1 MTSALAR
8 PTDPKTET
16 GPNPRPATAQIVP
29 PVELTR
35 LLTELIQIGIALTSE
50 RDLGALLERI
60 VAEARR
66 FTRAEAGTLFLR
78 DGELLRFT
86 VVQNDALARRIGER
100 EMRRRL
106 QDEPLRIDQPSFAG
120 HVAQTGDV
128 ISLADA
134 YAAPTGR
141 PFTFNRRLDAKT
153 SYQTR
158 SVLVVPLQDAT
169 GYVLGVLQLIN
180 ALDGDGNV
188 VPFDPGYENLIRA
201 LASQA
206 AVAIRNTRLE
216 ELSFRDS
223 LTEVHNR
230 RYFKLRIDEE
240 SRRHLRFEQPLSL
253 VFVDVDHFKEIND
266 RFGHATGDEVLR
278 AVAQLL
284 VNQSRSFTTVT
295 RYGGDEFA
303 ILLVQTPKTGAVT
316 YAQRMKGVIERYP
329 FVHGPVT
336 VSLGV
341 ASLAEDAT
349 TADDLIAATDRAL
362 YEAKRLGRNV
372 VAF

>member
-1 MTSALAR
+1 MTSVLAR

-16 GPNPRPATAQIVP
+16 GPNARPAATQIVP

-216 ELSFRDS
+216 ELSFKDS
-223 LTEVHNR
+223 LTEIYNR

-253 VFVDVDHFKEIND
+253 VFVDVDYFKAIND
-266 RFGHATGDEVLR
+266 QFGHATGDEVLR
-278 AVAQLL
+278 EVAQLL

-303 ILLVQTPKTGAVT
+303 IILVNTARAGARV
-316 YAQRMKGVIERYP
+316 YAERIRATIEGHA
-329 FVHGPVT
+329 FGHGRAT
-336 VSLGV
+336 MSLGV
-341 ASLAEDAT
+341 AALPDDGTS
-349 TADDLIAATDRAL
+349 ADDLIVAADRAL
-362 YEAKRLGRNV
+362 YDAKRLGRNRV
-372 VAF
+372 SG